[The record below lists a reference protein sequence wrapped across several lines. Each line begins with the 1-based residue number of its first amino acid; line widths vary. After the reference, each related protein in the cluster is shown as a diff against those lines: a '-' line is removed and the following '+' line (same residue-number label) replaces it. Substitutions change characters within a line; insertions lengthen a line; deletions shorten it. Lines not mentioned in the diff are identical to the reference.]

1 MIHATRFSCSTK
13 FTPRVACHLQSVRLA
28 PIFSVMTQPTR
39 LAARAVIR
47 LSPQAGGE
55 DVSGFVQ
62 GLVTQD
68 VTGALPV
75 WAGLLT
81 PQGKVLFDFLVWP
94 DDGGGLLLDCEA
106 EVAEALVRR
115 LAMYR
120 LRRQIAIAPAPELA
134 VHWSP
139 IARDGAVADPRL
151 AALGWRWLAP
161 ARADEPSADDAWLAH
176 RLALGVTEGRVEL
189 GNGETLWLECNADAL
204 NGVSFTKGCYV
215 GQENT
220 ARMNWRQ
227 KVNRRLRVVPIA
239 DADAA
244 RQVVERP
251 GLGLAVERARVD
263 DVALAGWP
271 DWLQPTVTAS

>member
-1 MIHATRFSCSTK
+1 
-13 FTPRVACHLQSVRLA
+13 
-28 PIFSVMTQPTR
+28 MTTPTR
-39 LAARAVIR
+39 LAARAVVR
-47 LSPQAGGE
+47 LSPEAPDE
-55 DVSGFVQ
+55 DVVGFVQ

-68 VTGALPV
+68 VAAALPV

-94 DDGGGLLLDCEA
+94 DGDGGLLLDCEA
-106 EVAEALVRR
+106 DVAEVLVRR

-120 LRRQIAIAPAPELA
+120 LRRRITIALAPELA

-139 IARDGAVADPRL
+139 AECEGAVPDPRL

-161 ARADEPSADDAWLAH
+161 ARGDEPAADSAWLAH
-176 RLALGVTEGRVEL
+176 RLALGVTEGRAEL
-189 GNGETLWLECNADAL
+189 GNGENLWLECNADAL

-220 ARMNWRQ
+220 ARMNWRH

-239 DADAA
+239 DANPSRMVA
-244 RQVVERP
+244 ERP
-251 GLGLAVERARVD
+251 ELGLAVERARVED
-263 DVALAGWP
+263 IAGTDWP
-271 DWLQPTVTAS
+271 DWLQPTVSAS